1 MAGSGDSTFSYLD
14 AYCERAGDAGLWA
27 EPFNAI
33 TNLAFIVAAILC
45 GRVLLNYQGVKGR
58 VADLWA
64 LVVLLFAI
72 GVGSGLWHTY
82 ATQHTM
88 WADVIPILLFM
99 NLYLIVAL
107 RRLFGMKWLWVVV
120 CWLGFQAANAASE
133 MFLPRD
139 FMNGSVMYLPTYA
152 TLLALTFA
160 AYRHHRAAG
169 RVFEISMM
177 VFTASLFFR
186 TTDIAFCE
194 LVPIGT
200 HFLWHCLNAYLLYRL
215 LGLLIA
221 REKPQVM

>member
-1 MAGSGDSTFSYLD
+1 MASGDSTLSYLD
-14 AYCERAGDAGLWA
+14 AYCERAGDAAFWA
-27 EPFNAI
+27 EPLNAV
-33 TNLAFIVAAILC
+33 TNFAFIIAAIAC
-45 GRVLLNYQGVKGR
+45 GHLLIKYQAVR
-58 VADLWA
+58 WRLADIWA

-72 GVGSGLWHTY
+72 GVGSGLWHTH

-107 RRLFGMKWLWVVV
+107 RRIFSLKWIWVIA
-120 CWLGFQAANAASE
+120 CWLGFQAANFASE
-133 MFLPRD
+133 MYLPRD

-152 TLLALTFA
+152 TLLIMTFA

-169 RVFEISMM
+169 RVFELAMM

-186 TTDIAFCE
+186 TVDMEFCE
-194 LVPIGT
+194 IVPFGT
-200 HFLWHCLNAYLLYRL
+200 HFLWHCLNAYLLYSL

-221 REKPQVM
+221 REKPQAM